1 MPEQSPKNPK
11 RPLRLAFY
19 GDDFT
24 GSTDA
29 LEVLAFSGLRC
40 ALFLSVPTPAQ
51 MEALGGFDAIGVAG
65 SSRAMNNAELDAHLP
80 AVFSALAALPTP
92 LVHYKV
98 CSTFDSAPATGS
110 IGHVME
116 LARRGFSQPLVPIV
130 AATPALGRYC
140 LFGHLF
146 ARSGTDGQ
154 VYRIDR
160 HPIMSVHPVTP
171 MHESDLARHLGQQT
185 TMAIGHLPL
194 TRFDADADA
203 AADSL
208 AGQLAAMAGSC
219 DAVVLDGLH
228 AGHLT
233 QAAECLQRMASAQVS
248 PLFVVG
254 GSGVEYGLTQSW
266 KQSEGQAANPAA
278 ATTAADP
285 YSQFDAVDQLLVVSG
300 SASRLSATQIQ
311 AAVDAGFKEVA
322 IDVLAL
328 SAESQAGAAAQ
339 RLVRE
344 VIDALTRGASVVMH
358 TARGPDD
365 ARINALILALQA
377 QGHSADEARHH
388 GGRLVSDRLG
398 EVVDAIVRAHPLRRL
413 VLSGGDTSSRV
424 TQVLAPDAL
433 EIRAR
438 LAPGAPLCRLLSSA
452 PHLQG
457 LELALKGGQMGGAD
471 YFVKALRG
479 SAPPA
484 QNAA

>member
-1 MPEQSPKNPK
+1 
-11 RPLRLAFY
+11 LRLAFY

-40 ALFLSVPTPAQ
+40 ALFLSVPTPEQ
-51 MEALGGFDAIGVAG
+51 MDALGGFDAIGVAG
-65 SSRAMNNAELDAHLP
+65 SSRAMTTAELDAHLP
-80 AVFSALAALPTP
+80 GVFAGLAALPTP

-116 LARRGFSQPLVPIV
+116 LAREAFRQRLIPIV

-185 TMAIGHLPL
+185 TMVIGNLPL
-194 TRFDADADA
+194 TRFGV
-203 AADSL
+203 S
-208 AGQLAAMAGSC
+208 AGSMAEQVAAMAGSC
-219 DAVVLDGLH
+219 QAVVLDGLD

-233 QAAECLQRMASAQVS
+233 QAGECLQQMASAQAS

-254 GSGVEYGLTQSW
+254 GSGVEYGLTQYW
-266 KQSEGQAANPAA
+266 QQQDGQATSTKTALK
-278 ATTAADP
+278 AADR
-285 YSQFDAVDQLLVVSG
+285 YSQFEAVEQVLVVSG

-311 AAVDAGFKEVA
+311 TAVDAGFREVA
-322 IDVLAL
+322 VDVQAL
-328 SAESQAGAAAQ
+328 SLVSQAGGAVQ

-344 VIDALTRGASVVMH
+344 VLDVLATGASVVMH

-365 ARINALILALQA
+365 ARIDALIQSLQA
-377 QGHSADEARHH
+377 QGYSADAARHH

-398 EVVDAIVRAHPLRRL
+398 EVVEAIVRAHRLRRL
-413 VLSGGDTSSRV
+413 VLSGGDTSSRI

-457 LELALKGGQMGGAD
+457 LELALKGGQMGSAD
-471 YFVKALRG
+471 YFVKALKG
-479 SAPPA
+479 SAMPA
-484 QNAA
+484 